1 VFCFV
6 VVVLL
11 TNKLGWG
18 LVVVVCGVA
27 RGELLL
33 CNSNLFHSPRQK
45 KKCPCS
51 LYTIRFL
58 GFEKFMLKKYTLF
71 ATGKLLVVH
80 P

>member
-1 VFCFV
+1 VGF
-6 VVVLL
+6 
-11 TNKLGWG
+11 GG
-18 LVVVVCGVA
+18 GGVWS
-27 RGELLL
+27 GEGGAITLQFK
-33 CNSNLFHSPRQK
+33 SISFSSTK

-71 ATGKLLVVH
+71 ATGKLLAVH